1 MRGTRQSWGSCEW
14 GVSHLPGVTSHM
26 LGTGMKLTLMFQR
39 KGHCTWQWVGTRLR
53 PHRPLHPPRVWASLG
68 TLCPPN
74 LCMMGDR
81 SSPSVMVSLVNPLI
95 REVSRELWLG
105 AGGWGWGTPTSM
117 ASHHCAAWGIA
128 CLRGDALGKM
138 RGEIGGVRDH
148 VALWPAQSPRL
159 LSPGLALQSSPD
171 PPHPPE
177 AAALGLETYI
187 SASFLVS
194 AGGTFIQ

>member
-1 MRGTRQSWGSCEW
+1 MESFPPPWSDQSHAGDRDEANTVSEEGSLYLAVGGDKAEATQAT
-14 GVSHLPGVTSHM
+14 TSPQG
-26 LGTGMKLTLMFQR
+26 LGQSGD
-39 KGHCTWQWVGTRLR
+39 
-53 PHRPLHPPRVWASLG
+53 PL
-68 TLCPPN
+68 PPN

-105 AGGWGWGTPTSM
+105 AGWGWGWGTPTSM
-117 ASHHCAAWGIA
+117 ASNHCAAWGIA

-148 VALWPAQSPRL
+148 VELRPAQSPRL

-171 PPHPPE
+171 PPTLQRPLP
-177 AAALGLETYI
+177 
-187 SASFLVS
+187 
-194 AGGTFIQ
+194 